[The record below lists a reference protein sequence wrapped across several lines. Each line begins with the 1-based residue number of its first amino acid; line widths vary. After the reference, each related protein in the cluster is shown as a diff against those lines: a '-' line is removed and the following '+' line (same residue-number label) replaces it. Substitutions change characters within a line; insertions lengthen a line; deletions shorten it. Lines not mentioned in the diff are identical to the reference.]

1 MKFKLIF
8 RRKRNFMKFS
18 FGKYFKG
25 AFGDEKLLALM
36 IFITQFIFEDN
47 THFKLCSKLTSDVT
61 KSYIIT

>member
-1 MKFKLIF
+1 
-8 RRKRNFMKFS
+8 MKFS